1 MDLFEYMRQNNM
13 EKESPLAARLRPTT
27 LDEVVG
33 QQHIIGKDTLLY
45 HQSGQVKLPY
55 FLRPTRNR
63 QDYAGK
69 GDCRYDQCGF
79 YAD

>member
-33 QQHIIGKDTLLY
+33 QQHLLAPGKSLRCIIE
-45 HQSGQVKLPY
+45 SGNIPNMIFY
-55 FLRPTRNR
+55 RPEPARLRWQR
-63 QDYAGK
+63 
-69 GDCRYDQCGF
+69 
-79 YAD
+79 